1 MWENMMSGPYWGG
14 MGVGMIGM
22 IGMAI
27 FWVVVIALLVRVFRS
42 GGKRRSRTDA
52 TPLEVLQ
59 KRYASGAIQREEYE
73 QKKRD
78 LDI

>member
-22 IGMAI
+22 AI
-27 FWVVVIALLVRVFRS
+27 FWVVVIALLVRVFRC
-42 GGKRRSRTDA
+42 GGNRQSQTDA

-59 KRYASGAIQREEYE
+59 KRYAAGEIQREEYE
-73 QKKRD
+73 QKRRD
-78 LDI
+78 LGHLS